1 MSARKSAVAARRGH
15 GIWNGALSLL
25 DKKHVWHPF
34 TQQADWIKQ
43 DPLIVRSAKGSYL
56 IDANGRRYIDGVS
69 SLWVTVH
76 GHNHPALNR
85 ALVRQMKKMAHTT
98 FLGLTHEPAIL
109 LAKELIGAAPKGF
122 SRVFYSDNGSTS
134 VEVALKM
141 AYQYWV
147 QKNGGSRS
155 SPRTEF
161 LALENS
167 YHGDTLGSVSVGG
180 ISLFHSKFRPLLFK
194 ARFAMSPHCYRC
206 PFRKKEAPYAGRCRL
221 NPGDAPA
228 SAPRPGDLREG
239 TGCRWE
245 CLGSVEKKLREGK
258 NRLAAMVVEPLV
270 QGASGMLV
278 APPGYL
284 KGVEQLCR
292 KHGVLLIA
300 DEVATGFGRTGTMFA
315 VEREKV
321 RPDFICA
328 AKSITGGYLPLAATL
343 TTEKIY
349 GAFLGKFEE
358 FKTFFHGHT
367 YTANPLACAVALE
380 NLHLYRKNKLLAS
393 LPRKINSIAETL
405 LRLRSHPS
413 VGDVRQIG
421 MMAGIELVG
430 DRRTGK
436 PFPTAA
442 KIGQKVCAAARAR
455 GLWIRPLGDVIVLMP
470 PLAISNSDLS
480 RMLRVVEESIA
491 EVWNSLG
498 KSSWQ

>member
-1 MSARKSAVAARRGH
+1 MM
-15 GIWNGALSLL
+15 ALSPDALARL

-34 TQQADWIKQ
+34 TQQADWNAQEPTI
-43 DPLIVRSAKGSYL
+43 IRSAKGSYL
-56 IDANGRRYIDGVS
+56 TDAKGRRYLDGVS

-85 ALVRQMKKMAHTT
+85 ALVQQMKRMAHTT

-109 LAKELIGAAPKGF
+109 LAKELVDIAPKGL

-147 QKNGGSRS
+147 QKNGKTS
-155 SPRTEF
+155 RTEF

-180 ISLFHSKFRPLLFK
+180 IRLFHSKFRPLLFK
-194 ARFAMSPHCYRC
+194 ARFAMSPYCYRC
-206 PFRKKEAPYAGRCRL
+206 PFRKKDASYAGRCRT
-221 NPGDAPA
+221 NAGDAPA
-228 SAPRPGDLREG
+228 AAPKPGDRREG
-239 TGCRWE
+239 TGCKWE
-245 CLGSVEKKLREGK
+245 CLGSVETKLREGK

-270 QGASGMLV
+270 QGASGMIV
-278 APPGYL
+278 TPPGYL
-284 KGVEQLCR
+284 KGVERLCR
-292 KHGVLLIA
+292 KYGVLLIA

-315 VEREKV
+315 ADREKV
-321 RPDFICA
+321 APDFLCV
-328 AKSITGGYLPLAATL
+328 AKSVTGGYLPLAATL

-380 NLHLYRKNKLLAS
+380 NLNVYRKERLLAS
-393 LPRKINSIAETL
+393 LPRKVNSIAETL
-405 LRLRSHPS
+405 LRLRSHPM

-430 DRRTGK
+430 DRRTQK
-436 PFPTAA
+436 PFPPAR
-442 KIGQKVCAAARAR
+442 KIGQKVCAAARRR

-470 PLAISNSDLS
+470 PLAVSEADLS
-480 RMLRVVEESIA
+480 KMLRAVEESIA
-491 EVWNSLG
+491 EVWAAEG
-498 KSSWQ
+498 KSSWR